1 MKRIA
6 FYGGSFD
13 PPHIGHLEIARKLIE
28 QFSLD
33 EFVFIPAFHAPH
45 KKDRK
50 PTSAFH
56 RFAMLALA
64 TKDLADVTVSKMEL
78 ELPEKPYTV
87 ETLSR
92 LKNELTET
100 EIFFVMGA
108 DSWQDILTWREWET
122 VLTMVNIIVVTR
134 PDYEIG
140 FSHVTD
146 AVRERIVDLRGEE
159 EKRRKGEEE
168 KEKKSEIPNPES
180 RIFITDSVQ
189 IDVSATEIRQR
200 IKENTDGWQK
210 DVPNEVAKYLEK
222 YELYK

>member
-13 PPHIGHLEIARKLIE
+13 PPHIGHLEIARKLID
-28 QFSLD
+28 QFGLD

-56 RFAMLALA
+56 RYAMLALA
-64 TKDLADVTVSKMEL
+64 TNDLRDVSVSKMEL

-87 ETLSR
+87 ETLTR

-140 FSHVTD
+140 FAHVTD
-146 AVRERIVDLRGEE
+146 AVRARIVDLRGE
-159 EKRRKGEEE
+159 KG
-168 KEKKSEIPNPES
+168 KKFQIPNSEFQ
-180 RIFITDSVQ
+180 IYITDAVQ
-189 IDVSATEIRQR
+189 IDVSATEIRQKVR
-200 IKENTDGWQK
+200 ENFANWQK
-210 DVPNEVAKYLEK
+210 DVPEEVAKYIEK
-222 YELYK
+222 YSLYV

>member
-64 TKDLADVTVSKMEL
+64 TKDWETVKVSKMEL

-92 LKNELTET
+92 LKNELSDT

-108 DSWQDILTWREWET
+108 DSWADILTWREWEM
-122 VLTMVNIIVVTR
+122 VLTLVNIIIVTR

-140 FSHVTD
+140 FAHVTD
-146 AVRERIVDLRGEE
+146 AIRERIVDLRGEGV
-159 EKRRKGEEE
+159 KGRKGERVN
-168 KEKKSEIPNPES
+168 KSEILNLKS
-180 RIFITDSVQ
+180 KIFITDMVQ
-189 IDVSATEIRQR
+189 IDVSATEIRQK
-200 IKENTDGWQK
+200 IKEDLGGWQK
-210 DVPNEVAKYLEK
+210 DVPEQVAKYIEK
-222 YELYK
+222 YSLYV

>member
-1 MKRIA
+1 MKKIA

-13 PPHIGHLEIARKLIE
+13 PLHDGHLAIARALTE
-28 QFSLD
+28 QFFLD

-45 KKDRK
+45 KKDKK

-64 TKDLADVTVSKMEL
+64 TNSEAKIKVSRIEL
-78 ELPEKPYTV
+78 ELPEKPFTV
-87 ETLSR
+87 ETLTR
-92 LKNELTET
+92 LKNELPET

-108 DSWQDILTWREWET
+108 DSWQEILTWREWEK

-140 FSHVTD
+140 FAHVTD
-146 AVRERIVDLRGEE
+146 AVRERIVDLR
-159 EKRRKGEEE
+159 KEEE
-168 KEKKSEIPNPES
+168 KEIKSKIKNQKS
-180 RIFITDSVQ
+180 KIYITDAVFV
-189 IDVSATEIRQR
+189 DVSATEIRQK
-200 IKENTDGWQK
+200 IKENKDDWQK
-210 DVPNEVAKYLEK
+210 DVPDEVAKYIEK